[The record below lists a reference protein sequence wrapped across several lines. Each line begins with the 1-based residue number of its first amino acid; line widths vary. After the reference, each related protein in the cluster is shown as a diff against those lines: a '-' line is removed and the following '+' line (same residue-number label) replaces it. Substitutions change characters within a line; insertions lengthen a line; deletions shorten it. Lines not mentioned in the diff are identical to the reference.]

1 MSNAP
6 FLRQIIENKGSWGIS
21 HTRVPTESRPGHVA
35 LIAGFYEDVSAVT
48 KGWKMNPVNFD
59 SLFNQTFKT
68 WSFGSPDILPM
79 FAYGASDATKVEMTM
94 YPAES
99 EDFAGQDASLL
110 DVFVFDEFEKL
121 LKKAKED
128 TQLGN
133 LLKKDKIVFFLQ
145 QVFF

>member
-1 MSNAP
+1 LVTLILLKAADGLRADKLFEEHMSRAK
-6 FLRQIIENKGSWGIS
+6 FLSSVVEARGMWGIS

-59 SLFNQTFKT
+59 SVFNESFRT

-79 FAYGASDATKVEMTM
+79 FKYGATDQDKVEMFM

-99 EDFAGQDASLL
+99 EDFAGSGRHAY
-110 DVFVFDEFEKL
+110 
-121 LKKAKED
+121 
-128 TQLGN
+128 
-133 LLKKDKIVFFLQ
+133 
-145 QVFF
+145 